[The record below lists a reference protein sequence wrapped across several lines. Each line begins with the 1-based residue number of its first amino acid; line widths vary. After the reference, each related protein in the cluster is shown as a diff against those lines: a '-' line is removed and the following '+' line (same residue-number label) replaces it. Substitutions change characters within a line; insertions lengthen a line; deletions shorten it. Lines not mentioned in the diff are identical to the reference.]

1 MHGSLQNNVELA
13 PVISPA
19 RSAMI
24 DREID
29 DGLPGTGKRSR
40 LSIRQSCPGDREIA
54 DAYDKPIRISVAYWP
69 LRSAIKFLS

>member
-24 DREID
+24 DRKID
-29 DGLPGTGKRSR
+29 DGLPGTGSVRGY
-40 LSIRQSCPGDREIA
+40 QYGNPAPGDPGNCEH
-54 DAYDKPIRISVAYWP
+54 AYDETYTDIRCLVAFKISY
-69 LRSAIKFLS
+69 